1 MGSVTLFSSSNIWPS
16 TSSTQTTVQAQATT
30 TTNNSTAQSDSVR
43 LSETARAKLLHSQG
57 EAVQAIAS
65 SLGTTSKEIDN
76 DLGITLDEE
85 LQKVLQETE
94 SAAK

>member
-1 MGSVTLFSSSNIWPS
+1 
-16 TSSTQTTVQAQATT
+16 
-30 TTNNSTAQSDSVR
+30 VR